1 MPVYNGE
8 PYIGAALSSLLA
20 QSFGDF
26 ELIVSDNASTD
37 GTAEVCRAFATRDVR
52 VKYSRSAENKGSA
65 WNFNRVFEL
74 STAPYFMWAAHDDL
88 WDRCY
93 VQRCVELLEAVPD
106 AVLCSTRAAA
116 IGSDGQWL
124 KDLRMGPDLAS
135 DSPAERFRRFLVG
148 STAFH
153 SFFGLMRTEAVRKT
167 SLLRSCDGA
176 DELLLANLT
185 LLGKSCE
192 VPECLFYNRETSS
205 RASRAYDAADLAV
218 WYSPANRGKSPS
230 AHLSRLLGL
239 VDSVRRTPMPA
250 RDRLRCY
257 WMVLRWLNWNRN
269 RIAREAAHRLTP
281 FTGRGIASARTHSFA
296 AGLSFRRHFE
306 KSRPNH

>member
-1 MPVYNGE
+1 MPRVSIGMPVYNGE
-8 PYIGAALSSLLA
+8 LYIGAALSSLLA

-185 LLGKSCE
+185 LLGRVARCLSVCSTTGRPARAPR
-192 VPECLFYNRETSS
+192 VPTMPRI
-205 RASRAYDAADLAV
+205 
-218 WYSPANRGKSPS
+218 W
-230 AHLSRLLGL
+230 LSGTT
-239 VDSVRRTPMPA
+239 RRT
-250 RDRLRCY
+250 
-257 WMVLRWLNWNRN
+257 
-269 RIAREAAHRLTP
+269 RENHPRRTYPGCWAWW
-281 FTGRGIASARTHSFA
+281 IASEGRQC
-296 AGLSFRRHFE
+296 
-306 KSRPNH
+306 RPATASDVTGWCCDG